1 MLFRSRLKKVFT
13 DDEKLLDD
21 NADKELLIHK
31 VWFLSTINYFEKVN
45 GKYLYHL
52 AMHIHDLKSENMEF
66 EDIIKSDLKDKFII
80 VKGDGA
86 IVNMDDSNIQQLQ
99 NGEIYDMNIILNK
112 VKQKISIE
120 LEEKNTIYF
129 INKQDLINNILD
141 FQDIERSVILWLESQ
156 FESIKN

>member
-1 MLFRSRLKKVFT
+1 
-13 DDEKLLDD
+13 
-21 NADKELLIHK
+21 
-31 VWFLSTINYFEKVN
+31 
-45 GKYLYHL
+45 
-52 AMHIHDLKSENMEF
+52 MEF